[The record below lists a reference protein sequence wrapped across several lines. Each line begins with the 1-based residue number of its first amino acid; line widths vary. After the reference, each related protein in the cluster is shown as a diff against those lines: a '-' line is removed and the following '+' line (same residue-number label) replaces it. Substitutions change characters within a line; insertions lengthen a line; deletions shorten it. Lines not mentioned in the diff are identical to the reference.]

1 METAKQETTD
11 NSRKLGFGLLVA
23 LGVGSMIGTGIF
35 DSPRNLISTTNP
47 QAAIIAWIIGG
58 LGVMFL
64 ALTFQMLN
72 NARPDL
78 KGGIFTYAKEGFGE
92 LTGFNSAWGY
102 WLSAWL
108 GNVAFIAAL
117 LKAFNTLTG
126 QVDAKTGDSTNP
138 LLTFILASVFLWI
151 LHFVQTAGVKKASVA
166 NAVATV
172 AKVVPLILV
181 VIVGVAVFNS
191 TIFNVPDWTSK
202 LASTG
207 DAATT
212 FDQVS
217 GAMSTILWCFIGVEA
232 ATVLSTR
239 AKSQKIVGGA
249 TIVSTLITLALY
261 MLVSLISMG
270 VVDAKTLADSNI
282 PLADVFAK
290 TVVGGAGGVIVE
302 VGIIVSMIGGLISW
316 IMLAAEILSVAA
328 KGATMP
334 AWFQHEN
341 QNGCPTHA
349 LLVTDILTQLFLFS
363 ILLPSL
369 KAAYDTMFSLSTSC
383 IVIPYLFSAMYA
395 IKVCAQDKRSAKDM
409 IISILACVYSVYV
422 LYAIGIEYLGLTL
435 ILYAIGIFVF
445 VWSKK
450 ERKQQI
456 AKSETVGMTVIAM
469 LAVLMI
475 VLLATGVISL

>member
-92 LTGFNSAWGY
+92 LTG
-102 WLSAWL
+102 
-108 GNVAFIAAL
+108 
-117 LKAFNTLTG
+117 
-126 QVDAKTGDSTNP
+126 DSTNP
-138 LLTFILASVFLWI
+138 LLTFLLASVFLWI

-181 VIVGVAVFNS
+181 VIVGIAVFNS

-456 AKSETVGMTVIAM
+456 AKSETVGMTVIAV